1 MQFIIVQKIIMRI
14 CLWTLSAIYILVRVS
29 SVFECEKIKEYLHQ
43 IIFVYA
49 RIIQNKRLF
58 SYIFRRFSLEIKN
71 FNAGGCIFF
80 SIRWSDEP
88 EKKRVYGFF
97 VLFCKDRMHTVIQ
110 NFFFSCLYGWKNL
123 FTLFLLT
130 ALSTF
135 FYFLYFILLVFVFY
149 FLFSHLCA
157 LF

>member
-88 EKKRVYGFF
+88 EKKGSMDFLYFF
-97 VLFCKDRMHTVIQ
+97 VRIECTRLYKTS
-110 NFFFSCLYGWKNL
+110 FSHACMGEKISSHYFSSLLCLL
-123 FTLFLLT
+123 
-130 ALSTF
+130 F